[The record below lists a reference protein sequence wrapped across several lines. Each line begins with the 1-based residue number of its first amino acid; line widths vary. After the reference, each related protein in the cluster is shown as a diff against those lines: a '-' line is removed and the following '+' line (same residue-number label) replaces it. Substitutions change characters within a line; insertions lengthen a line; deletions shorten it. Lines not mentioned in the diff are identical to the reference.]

1 MSNPKR
7 PVSTVEEFIKVFH
20 EMSARYGRSELWY
33 DYIDMHT
40 IALANTCDLRCRDT
54 REEQYNA
61 IVQKYDENTVQQ
73 FAVLTAITMTAL
85 LENPEQ
91 DFLGTVYHNLGLSK
105 SQAGQ
110 FFTPYNVGQMMARI
124 HNV

>member
-61 IVQKYDENTVQQ
+61 IVQNTTRIRYSS
-73 FAVLTAITMTAL
+73 LRCL
-85 LENPEQ
+85 PP
-91 DFLGTVYHNLGLSK
+91 
-105 SQAGQ
+105 SQ
-110 FFTPYNVGQMMARI
+110 
-124 HNV
+124 

>member
-7 PVSTVEEFIKVFH
+7 PVSPVEEFIKAFH

-33 DYIDMHT
+33 DYIDMHS

-61 IVQKYDENTVQQ
+61 IVQKYDEDDTIPDV
-73 FAVLTAITMTAL
+73 FSV
-85 LENPEQ
+85 EV
-91 DFLGTVYHNLGLSK
+91 GSK
-105 SQAGQ
+105 AGR
-110 FFTPYNVGQMMARI
+110 VSL
-124 HNV
+124 